1 MRMCSGMGRE
11 LLARIK
17 KINSSSLLPCAKT
30 LSNHIKRAHYVARM
44 WRRAVH
50 TKLFATGLVPRKFC
64 PGVITCASNNMED
77 ASTDDEQSD
86 NAWSDDSD
94 SNYENDEEV

>member
-1 MRMCSGMGRE
+1 ME
-11 LLARIK
+11 V
-17 KINSSSLLPCAKT
+17 N
-30 LSNHIKRAHYVARM
+30 
-44 WRRAVH
+44 

-94 SNYENDEEV
+94 DDNYENDEEV

>member
-1 MRMCSGMGRE
+1 M
-11 LLARIK
+11 
-17 KINSSSLLPCAKT
+17 
-30 LSNHIKRAHYVARM
+30 ARM

-50 TKLFATGLVPRKFC
+50 INPTAEASPIDLWMEVNTKLFATGLVPRKFC
-64 PGVITCASNNMED
+64 PRVITCASNNMED

-94 SNYENDEEV
+94 DNYENDKEV